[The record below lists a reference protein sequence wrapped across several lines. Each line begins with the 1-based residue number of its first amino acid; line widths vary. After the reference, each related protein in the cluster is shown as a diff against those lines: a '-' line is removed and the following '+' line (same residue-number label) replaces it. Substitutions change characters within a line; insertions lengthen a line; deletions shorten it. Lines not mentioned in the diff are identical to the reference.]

1 MLNFHNKVVS
11 DALPFLLFLSRAINM
26 LLFGVYDLTYLSLSD
41 NKSGAIIQ
49 GSGRRKKWKDP
60 PIWFLYHCRN

>member
-11 DALPFLLFLSRAINM
+11 DALPFLLFLRRAINM

-49 GSGRRKKWKDP
+49 GDRR
-60 PIWFLYHCRN
+60 